1 MQEDLVI
8 YKEDYEVIKEVLD
21 RLVRNTKA
29 EIAFITDIE
38 GHCIAAT
45 GGRDDSELNS
55 ISSLIAGSV
64 AAVESIAQMLNI
76 PKFSNILTESD
87 DQKLYIAD
95 INKKIMLVVLFGKSS
110 NIGLVRLRVKT
121 TREEL
126 ARIFEKINE
135 KIEKEMY
142 DSQSPF
148 DSVSDEEIDEIFGD

>member
-8 YKEDYEVIKEVLD
+8 YKEDYEIIKTVLD
-21 RLVRNTKA
+21 RLTRNTKA
-29 EIAFITDIE
+29 EISFITDIE

-45 GGRDDSELNS
+45 GRQDESELNS

-76 PKFSNILTESD
+76 QRFSNILTESD
-87 DQKLYIAD
+87 DKNLYISD
-95 INKKIMLVVLFGKSS
+95 INKKIMLIVVFGKSS
-110 NIGLVRLRVKT
+110 NIGLVRLRVKNA
-121 TREEL
+121 REEL
-126 ARIFEKINE
+126 AKIFEQINR

-142 DSQSPF
+142 DQGSPF